1 MLKIIVLA
9 AVGYMIWTNP
19 EARQTTAD
27 LLRSAGDALAP
38 ESSDQKT
45 LKEQINEVLESK

>member
-9 AVGYMIWTNP
+9 AVGYLMWTNP
-19 EARQTTAD
+19 KARQTTGD

-45 LKEQINEVLESK
+45 LQKRINEVLESK

>member
-1 MLKIIVLA
+1 MLKILLLA
-9 AVGYMIWTNP
+9 AVGYLIWTNP
-19 EARQTTAD
+19 ESRQITGD
-27 LLRSAGDALAP
+27 LLRFAGDALAP

>member
-9 AVGYMIWTNP
+9 AVGYLIWTNP

-45 LKEQINEVLESK
+45 LQRADQ